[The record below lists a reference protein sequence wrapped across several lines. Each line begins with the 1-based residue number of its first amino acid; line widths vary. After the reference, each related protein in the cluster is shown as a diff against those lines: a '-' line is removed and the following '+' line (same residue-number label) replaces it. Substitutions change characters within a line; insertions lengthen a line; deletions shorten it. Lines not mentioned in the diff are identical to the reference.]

1 MLRDRHI
8 HPLSVGRAIVA
19 TWHPNEA
26 KVTEVIRDLRL
37 ELQVILNKDAV
48 MILPSGVDKA
58 SGLSAA
64 LSELEISPH
73 NTVAVG
79 DAENDYAFLNLCGCT
94 VAVANALPMLKQQ
107 ADFVTQGARGDGV
120 IEIINQL
127 VASDRSFHDFLF
139 K

>member
-1 MLRDRHI
+1 MLRRHI

-19 TWHPNEA
+19 TMHPNQT
-26 KVTEVIRDLRL
+26 KVTAAIRDLGL
-37 ELQVILNKDAV
+37 QLQVILNKDAV

-73 NTVAVG
+73 NTLAIG

-94 VAVANALPMLKQQ
+94 VAVANALPILKER
-107 ADFVTQGARGDGV
+107 ADFVTLGARGDGV
-120 IEIINQL
+120 IEIIDRL
-127 VASDRSFHDFLF
+127 IASDRSR
-139 K
+139 